1 MFLLSREISPK
12 NSKQMKISFLS
23 EMVLKDLRVIK
34 SLSKYFLIQL
44 ATKKCGNEFLYQ
56 ILFKYLIL
64 LYKIL

>member
-34 SLSKYFLIQL
+34 SLSKYFLVQL
-44 ATKKCGNEFLYQ
+44 STKKCGNEFLYQ
-56 ILFKYLIL
+56 IVFKYLIL